1 MTITSDLL
9 DASDL
14 NASQITHTKN
24 KSGHAMPLHLIA
36 VSLIFHTR
44 IASIRSHSCKIAT
57 QIQIIDDKYLDRAPD
72 LSPCQEATL
81 VPELY
86 HDL

>member
-24 KSGHAMPLHLIA
+24 KSGHAMPLPLIA
-36 VSLIFHTR
+36 ISLIFHTR
-44 IASIRSHSCKIAT
+44 IAFNS
-57 QIQIIDDKYLDRAPD
+57 
-72 LSPCQEATL
+72 
-81 VPELY
+81 
-86 HDL
+86 

>member
-1 MTITSDLL
+1 MYVNFIRLSKQKVSPILMTIPSDLL

-24 KSGHAMPLHLIA
+24 KSGHAMALHLIA

-44 IASIRSHSCKIAT
+44 IAFSS
-57 QIQIIDDKYLDRAPD
+57 
-72 LSPCQEATL
+72 
-81 VPELY
+81 
-86 HDL
+86 